1 MKRRKFIT
9 RSTQAF
15 AGVGLLGLAAC
26 GNSGKKNDAESGE
39 KEMMTGDVK
48 EAAFKISLA
57 QWSLHKA
64 LFAKEMTTLD
74 FARITREEFDID
86 AIEYVNVFFKDKAKD
101 KTYLDQLNSLASD
114 HGIYQNLIM
123 VDGEG
128 GMADLDAKKRMQAV
142 ENHKKWVEAAQY
154 LGCKTIRVNAHG
166 EGSMEDVQKAAI
178 EGLAQLAEFAKPF
191 DINVVVENHGS
202 YSSNGAWLAEI
213 MHQINMPNCGTLPDF
228 GNFCISRKDGECT
241 DEYDRYKG
249 VTELM
254 PYAHAVSAKSHDFDA
269 NGDESH
275 TDYYKMMDIVL
286 DAGYHDYVGIEYEG
300 NTLGEYEG
308 IKKTKALL
316 EKIAMA

>member
-26 GNSGKKNDAESGE
+26 GNSGKKTDAEAESNNSMAAAP
-39 KEMMTGDVK
+39 KEP
-48 EAAFKISLA
+48 AYKISLA
-57 QWSLHKA
+57 QWSLHTA
-64 LFAKEMTTLD
+64 LFANEMTTLD

-101 KTYLDQLNSLASD
+101 KSYLDQLNKLASD

-128 GMADLDAKKRMQAV
+128 AMADLNAKKRMEAI

-166 EGSMEDVQKAAI
+166 EGSMADVQKAAI
-178 EGLAQLAEFAKPF
+178 DGLGQLAEFAKGF
-191 DINVVVENHGS
+191 NINVVVENHGS

-228 GNFCISRKDGECT
+228 GNFCITRKDGECT
-241 DEYDRYKG
+241 EEYDRYKG

-286 DAGYHDYVGIEYEG
+286 KAGYKDYVGIEYEG
-300 NTLGEYEG
+300 KNISEFEG

-316 EKIAMA
+316 EKIAIA